1 MNDNDR
7 RQLRADLLDELDK
20 IGLSPNDHQS
30 EADGRRVVERALE
43 EWRQHI
49 AEPTKRT
56 TEHPILNRYI
66 KAALGWE
73 WIDSYQ
79 NRKFAW
85 CGAFAAFCWFESTG
99 NMIRQRSFAS
109 TYRLQQWAKGS
120 AREID
125 LSRARAGDLVVV
137 GRRKAWGDHITILE
151 RIEGET
157 LYTIEGNAYGTL
169 GDGSHGEGV
178 IRRERDAS
186 EIAFIYRP
194 LEVDL

>member
-20 IGLSPNDHQS
+20 IELSPNDHQS
-30 EADGRRVVERALE
+30 AADGLRVVARALE

-49 AEPTKRT
+49 EEPRRRVTA
-56 TEHPILNRYI
+56 HPILDRYI
-66 KAALGWE
+66 KGALGWE

-85 CGAFAAFCWFESTG
+85 CGAFAAHCWMDTTS

-109 TYRLQQWAKGS
+109 TYRLREWAKNTP
-120 AREID
+120 REID
-125 LSRARAGDLVVV
+125 LTRARAGDLVIV
-137 GRRKAWGDHITILE
+137 GKRKAWGDHITILE
-151 RIEGET
+151 RIEGDT
-157 LYTIEGNAYGTL
+157 LYTIEGNAFGEL
-169 GDGSHGEGV
+169 ADGSRGEGV
-178 IRRERDAS
+178 IRRQRDAS
-186 EIAFIYRP
+186 EVAFIYRP